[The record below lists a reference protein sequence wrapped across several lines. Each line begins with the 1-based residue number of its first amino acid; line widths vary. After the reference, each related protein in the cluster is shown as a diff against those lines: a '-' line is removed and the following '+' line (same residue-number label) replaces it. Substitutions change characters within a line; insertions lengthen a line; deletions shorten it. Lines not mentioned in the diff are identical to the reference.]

1 MIIKLYKS
9 NITIGIILP
18 PIIAIILCLPILI
31 FEQTTI
37 DYNFTWQKKV
47 FETINNTHILDFVLT
62 LFILI
67 LNSTTI
73 VKSFNHTSLFSK
85 TTYLPA
91 IIYLIFLSY
100 FQNIHF
106 SPILIVH
113 FLFILLINQILS
125 LNKSESALHISFKS
139 GLILGLISCF
149 GLYYS
154 VAIFIILIPMIL
166 IRTINIRGLI
176 IVLLGLLIPL
186 AYLFSAQYIFM
197 DLPLDFGTI
206 PTINHTQYQLL
217 DYVKILTLTLLIIL
231 GFKMVIVFNK
241 HNSLL
246 AKKQILTLAIS
257 SIATI
262 LLTIIFYLAYNLI
275 DTTFIIP
282 LIYIVSIGSISSKN
296 DTFISFLLSITLIIN
311 IVSLF
316 FK

>member
-31 FEQTTI
+31 YEQTAI
-37 DYNFTWQKKV
+37 DYNFTWQKKA
-47 FETINNTHILDFVLT
+47 FETITNTRILDFILT

-73 VKSFNHTSLFSK
+73 VKSFNQTSLFSK

-113 FLFILLINQILS
+113 FLFILLINQVLS
-125 LNKSESALHISFKS
+125 LNKSDSAIHISFKS

-154 VAIFIILIPMIL
+154 AFIFMILIPMIL
-166 IRTINIRGLI
+166 IRTINIRELI

-186 AYLFSAQYIFM
+186 VYFFSIHYIFI
-197 DLPLDFGTI
+197 DFPLDFGSI
-206 PTINHTQYQLL
+206 SIINNTQYQLL

-246 AKKQILTLAIS
+246 AKKQILILVIS
-257 SIATI
+257 SIATMS
-262 LLTIIFYLAYNLI
+262 LTIRLYLGYNLI
-275 DTTFIIP
+275 DTIFIIP
-282 LIYIVSIGSISSKN
+282 LIYIISIGSTSSKN
-296 DTFISFLLSITLIIN
+296 DTLISFLLSITLIIN